1 MDITTLRP
9 LPYLFKPG
17 VFLGAFICHNSKQN
31 QHTIKSRPNIT

>member
-17 VFLGAFICHNSKQN
+17 VFLGAFISYNSKQD
-31 QHTIKSRPNIT
+31 QQTIKSRLNIT